1 MLTTNDILEQTPL
14 TSSRTLTR
22 WHQQGIL
29 PRPKIGTHLNGK
41 GKIAIWHDG
50 VLERVQRIC
59 SLREQGFSLKEA
71 VRLLDASAATPM
83 ATPETL
89 QTEPAPLEEGIRRL
103 EPFATG
109 FIQELARSLGLQQDV
124 INRLS
129 NAFME
134 HGLTGDYVERAQA
147 GFNMVLLYQDPT
159 VLIMLP
165 DFDVGPLLADAA
177 TRSQPYVLL
186 PLHELRGLFPLVG
199 WEAPKQTK
207 YQPVTKVQRWEDNE
221 LIEYRYQNA
230 EGELQIL
237 EDTGRVAL
245 RSLTARRDPGDG
257 S

>member
-29 PRPKIGTHLNGK
+29 PKPKIGTHPNGK
-41 GKIAIWHDG
+41 GKIAIWPNG

-83 ATPETL
+83 ATPETP
-89 QTEPAPLEEGIRRL
+89 QTEAAPLEEGIRRL
-103 EPFATG
+103 EPFAAG
-109 FIQELARSLGLQQDV
+109 FIQELARSLGLQPDV

-134 HGLTGDYVERAQA
+134 QGLTGEYVERAQA

-165 DFDVGPLLADAA
+165 DFEVGPFLA
-177 TRSQPYVLL
+177 
-186 PLHELRGLFPLVG
+186 
-199 WEAPKQTK
+199 
-207 YQPVTKVQRWEDNE
+207 
-221 LIEYRYQNA
+221 NA
-230 EGELQIL
+230 
-237 EDTGRVAL
+237 
-245 RSLTARRDPGDG
+245 
-257 S
+257 